1 MARLEA
7 GGRVVPCRGVLFDK
21 DGTLLHFMALWG
33 GWTDYVL
40 NDLEQLLEMMGA
52 KLTCPRERLLGTMHD
67 ASGRVCDYDV
77 QGPLAMATVEESI
90 GLLAWQLYV
99 AGMPWNEATTQ
110 VRQITKNAM
119 HEVRRQKP
127 AFPMPGLQHFLEA
140 CRKASLPMGVVTS
153 DNTDGTLEQLEWIG
167 LKPYFPVVLGR
178 DRVSSGKPH
187 PEMAEM
193 ACSMLGID
201 PAEAVVIGD
210 SNADMQM
217 AKQAGAALAIGLYQ
231 GQGEPVH
238 LVDADV
244 VISDYNE
251 LKVLV

>member
-1 MARLEA
+1 MPFIQVRGHSVA
-7 GGRVVPCRGVLFDK
+7 CKGVLFDK

-33 GWTDYVL
+33 SWTEYVL
-40 NDLEQLLEMMGA
+40 NDLEQLLEMMGERF
-52 KLTCPRERLLGTMHD
+52 TCPRERVFGTKHD
-67 ASGRVCDYDV
+67 ASGRIYDYDV

-90 GLLAWQLYV
+90 GLLAWQLYA

-119 HEVRRQKP
+119 YEVRRQKP
-127 AFPMPGLQHFLEA
+127 AFPMLGLEHFLEE
-140 CRKASLPMGVVTS
+140 CRKAALPMAVVTS

-167 LKPYFPVVLGR
+167 LKQYFSVVLGR
-178 DRVSSGKPH
+178 DQVSSGKPH
-187 PEMAEM
+187 PEMAEK
-193 ACSMLGID
+193 ACRMLRIGPED
-201 PAEAVVIGD
+201 AVVIGD

-217 AKQAGAALAIGLYQ
+217 AKQAGAALAVGLYQ
-231 GQGEPVH
+231 GEGDPVH

-251 LKVLV
+251 LKIFT